1 MTDPQIVRSDPIG
14 LATVRAGMEIRPQP
28 FGENLSVWFR
38 ALAETWRPLLTLC
51 AILYVP
57 IGVVTAVLLLL
68 SGFDEAYFDL
78 LLSEDQ
84 IQDPAELLELVEPL
98 IWVGLI
104 WAVLQLLATVLVT
117 IAAARALA
125 SHLNGKSPTAG
136 DLLRFAMSRLG
147 SGVAAGVTL
156 LVGFTVVVAIASLA
170 GWALM
175 TGMGVD
181 FFPIFLTM
189 VVALTALVVV
199 TWLTVSFALYLVA
212 LAMDDVG
219 AGGALT
225 SSFRLVRGRWWP
237 TLGFLLLTGLTVS
250 VASQVISV
258 VMIPVFFL
266 ALLAPG
272 FLAAGY
278 GLVTMLQGP
287 VAAATAIAYAVWY
300 IDLRARHEPGL
311 VSEGLL

>member
-1 MTDPQIVRSDPIG
+1 
-14 LATVRAGMEIRPQP
+14 
-28 FGENLSVWFR
+28 
-38 ALAETWRPLLTLC
+38 
-51 AILYVP
+51 
-57 IGVVTAVLLLL
+57 
-68 SGFDEAYFDL
+68 
-78 LLSEDQ
+78 
-84 IQDPAELLELVEPL
+84 
-98 IWVGLI
+98 
-104 WAVLQLLATVLVT
+104 
-117 IAAARALA
+117 
-125 SHLNGKSPTAG
+125 
-136 DLLRFAMSRLG
+136 
-147 SGVAAGVTL
+147 
-156 LVGFTVVVAIASLA
+156 
-170 GWALM
+170 M

-272 FLAAGY
+272 FLAVGY